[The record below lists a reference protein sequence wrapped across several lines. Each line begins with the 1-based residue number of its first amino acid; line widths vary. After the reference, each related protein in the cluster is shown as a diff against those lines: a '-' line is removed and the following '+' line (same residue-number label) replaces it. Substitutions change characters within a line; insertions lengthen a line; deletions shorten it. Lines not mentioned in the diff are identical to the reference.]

1 MRKMKKA
8 ISAVLILGILAG
20 TGITNV
26 SAFSS
31 DAPEIDESASIAS
44 FSDDFDSYP
53 SGVSELSN
61 GEEIGGGWIA
71 KRTENQI
78 NNNDGI
84 KMDITFG
91 FGEGSL
97 KMSTNNC
104 THDKNMNSM
113 TKAGPRAVHSLSSE
127 IGENQIISFDA
138 RKSHSSDAFGIQFLS
153 HNNGKNGYIFLT
165 SSMYMQSVKSGNL
178 FYGLYKYNNEE
189 LTVLCEKER
198 TAGTNQEGGF
208 TNQEGTSHIDISYYN
223 GKISWNYIYKIGDS
237 VVFSVSDSCVDE
249 NPFAL
254 DGEELSAELFT
265 SGSDSRDRYVY
276 FDNFR
281 AVKNVPY
288 ITAPEPSDVLYV
300 DLFDNA
306 NVSEDDGVI
315 DLLADSKIRKII
327 SPQNANKIFTLYLS
341 KDKNEWFKV
350 SNCEFDENGEW
361 TNSKT
366 ITGYRY
372 AALSFDSLP
381 DDLKIF
387 TNADDDTTYIALLGN
402 NLGFY
407 SVFDGAEKT
416 QECLWTVSSDAA
428 QIKDGILFPKRRGEL
443 VVTSALGDKSLSAKI
458 IIMSEFDFAKLNG
471 SIQNYIADKKP
482 IIDEI
487 NRGITNKDK
496 TILTDVFKNTG
507 NYKISDINDIESAKI
522 TELDDESFDKFLDRI
537 LTYDAFAF
545 STEDEIMNFFNT
557 VEAEYFVG
565 LLCNVGTADE
575 IKKVITERNEYFNLN
590 LDNEYY
596 KKYEQSILNKLTNT
610 EFVNLIALKQQFT
623 DNIVLT
629 AFDNALSIEMMQSVV
644 EDCAQFLQYNEEH
657 YDKNKCSYMFEQLIA
672 NKASLK
678 TVKSIADY
686 IDSVNKPAD
695 GGNDNNG
702 NNSGSG
708 NKGGGKKG
716 GGTSFSVD
724 SSTVNEIA
732 ETKPQVIGNQNDS
745 IFSDLNNSHWA
756 YESIASLKKIGV
768 VSGNPDGT
776 FKPDN
781 AVTRAEFVKMLLS
794 LPEFDMEEDNEK
806 VYFNDI
812 FAEDWYYN
820 YFVKAKKY
828 GIISGDNNGNV
839 NPNQNITREEMA
851 VIIYRALQRKIMPA
865 TAGSDS
871 FADSAD
877 ISDWARDA
885 VDVLKQEGIFN
896 GDEANKFNPHSN
908 TTRAEACKVFVN
920 LQKRL

>member
-20 TGITNV
+20 TGIMNV

-53 SGVSELSN
+53 SEVSELSN
-61 GEEIGGGWIA
+61 SEEIGGGWIA

-113 TKAGPRAVHSLSSE
+113 TKVGPRAVHSVSNE

-138 RKSHSSDAFGIQFLS
+138 RKSHPSDAFGIQFLS
-153 HNNGKNGYIFLT
+153 HNGGKNGYIFLT

-178 FYGLYKYNNEE
+178 FYGLYKYDNEE
-189 LTVLCEKER
+189 LTVLYEKER
-198 TAGTNQEGGF
+198 TAGANQEGGF

-237 VVFSVSDSCVDE
+237 VIFSVSDSCVDE

-265 SGSDSRDRYVY
+265 SGSDSGDRYVY
-276 FDNFR
+276 FDNFK

-288 ITAPEPSDVLYV
+288 INAPEPSDVLYV

-350 SNCEFDENGEW
+350 SNCEFDEDGEW

-443 VVTSALGDKSLSAKI
+443 VVTSALGDKSLSAKTV
-458 IIMSEFDFAKLNG
+458 IMSEFDFAKLNG
-471 SIQNYIADKKP
+471 SIQDYIADKKP

-507 NYKISDINDIESAKI
+507 NYKISDINDIESLKI
-522 TELDDESFDKFLDRI
+522 TDMDDVNFDKFLDRI
-537 LTYDAFAF
+537 LTYDAFEF
-545 STEDEIMNFFNT
+545 STEEKIMDFFNT

-565 LLCNVGTADE
+565 LLCNVGTIE
-575 IKKVITERNEYFNLN
+575 EVKKIINERNEYFNLN
-590 LDNEYY
+590 LDNAYY

-644 EDCAQFLQYNEEH
+644 EDCKEFLKYDKEH

-672 NKASLK
+672 NKTSLK

-686 IDSVNKPAD
+686 IDSINKPSD
-695 GGNDNNG
+695 E
-702 NNSGSG
+702 
-708 NKGGGKKG
+708 NKGGNSGGNGSGSKKG
-716 GGTSFSVD
+716 GGSSFSIDTSIVD
-724 SSTVNEIA
+724 NIA
-732 ETKPQVIGNQNDS
+732 ENKPQIIGTKNDNV
-745 IFSDLNNSHWA
+745 FSDLDDKHWA
-756 YESIASLKKIGV
+756 YDSIIALKKIGV

-776 FKPDN
+776 FSPDK

-812 FAEDWYYN
+812 FTEDWYYN

-851 VIIYRALQRKIMPA
+851 VIIYRALQRKIIPA
-865 TAGSDS
+865 AACDNG

-896 GDEANKFNPHSN
+896 GDEANKFNPN
-908 TTRAEACKVFVN
+908 NNATKAEACKVFVN
-920 LQKRL
+920 LRARL

>member
-20 TGITNV
+20 TGIMNV

-53 SGVSELSN
+53 SEVSELSN

-113 TKAGPRAVHSLSSE
+113 TKVGPRAVHSVSNE

-138 RKSHSSDAFGIQFLS
+138 RKSHPSDAFGIQFLS
-153 HNNGKNGYIFLT
+153 HNGGKNGYIFLT

-178 FYGLYKYNNEE
+178 FYGLYKYDNEE
-189 LTVLCEKER
+189 LTVLYEKER
-198 TAGTNQEGGF
+198 TAGANQEGGF

-237 VVFSVSDSCVDE
+237 VIFSVSDSCVDE

-265 SGSDSRDRYVY
+265 SGSDSGNRYVY
-276 FDNFR
+276 FDNFK

-300 DLFDNA
+300 DLFNNA
-306 NVSEDDGVI
+306 NVSDNDGVI
-315 DLLADSKIRKII
+315 DLLADSKIRKIT
-327 SPQNANKIFTLYLS
+327 SPQNSNEAFTLYLS
-341 KDKNEWFKV
+341 HDKNEWFKV
-350 SNCEFDENGEW
+350 SDCKFDENGEW
-361 TNSKT
+361 TNNKT

-381 DDLKIF
+381 DDLKIL
-387 TNADDDTTYIALLGN
+387 TNADDDTAYIALLGN
-402 NLGFY
+402 KLDFY
-407 SVFDGAEKT
+407 SVFDGAEKPS
-416 QECLWTVSSDAA
+416 ECSWSVSSDAG
-428 QIKDGILFPKRRGEL
+428 QIENGTLLPKRRGEL
-443 VVTSALGDKSLSAKI
+443 VVTSQLGDKSLSAKI
-458 IIMSEFDFAKLNG
+458 VIMSEFDFAKLNG
-471 SIQNYIADKKP
+471 SIQDYIADKKP

-487 NRGITNKDK
+487 NRGITNKNK
-496 TILTDVFKNTG
+496 AILTDVFKNTG

-537 LTYDAFAF
+537 LTYGEFAF
-545 STEDEIMNFFNT
+545 SAEDEIMNFFNT

-565 LLCNVGTADE
+565 LLCNIETAEE

-590 LDNEYY
+590 LDNAYY

-644 EDCAQFLQYNEEH
+644 EDCAEFLQYNEEH

-672 NKASLK
+672 NKTSLK
-678 TVKSIADY
+678 AVKSIADY
-686 IDSVNKPAD
+686 IDSINKPSD
-695 GGNDNNG
+695 E
-702 NNSGSG
+702 
-708 NKGGGKKG
+708 NKGGNSGGNGSGSKKG
-716 GGTSFSVD
+716 GGSSFSVD
-724 SSTVNEIA
+724 TSIVDSIA
-732 ETKPQVIGNQNDS
+732 ENKPQIIGTKNDNV
-745 IFSDLNNSHWA
+745 FSDLDDKHWA
-756 YESIASLKKIGV
+756 YDSIISLKKIGV

-776 FKPDN
+776 FSPDK

-812 FAEDWYYN
+812 SSDAWYYT

-851 VIIYRALQRKIMPA
+851 VIIYRALQRKIIPA
-865 TAGSDS
+865 AACDNG

-896 GDEANKFNPHSN
+896 GDEANKFNPN
-908 TTRAEACKVFVN
+908 NNATKAEACKVFVN
-920 LQKRL
+920 LRARL

>member
-20 TGITNV
+20 TGIMNV

-53 SGVSELSN
+53 SEVSELSN
-61 GEEIGGGWIA
+61 SEEIGGGWIA

-113 TKAGPRAVHSLSSE
+113 TKVGPRAVHSVSNE

-138 RKSHSSDAFGIQFLS
+138 RKSHPSDAFGIQFLS
-153 HNNGKNGYIFLT
+153 HNGGKNGYIFLT

-178 FYGLYKYNNEE
+178 FYGLYKYDNEE
-189 LTVLCEKER
+189 LTVLYEKER
-198 TAGTNQEGGF
+198 TAGANQEGGF
-208 TNQEGTSHIDISYYN
+208 TNQEGISHIDISYYN

-237 VVFSVSDSCVDE
+237 VIFSVSDSCVDE

-265 SGSDSRDRYVY
+265 SGSDSGDRYVY
-276 FDNFR
+276 FDNFK

-350 SNCEFDENGEW
+350 SNCEFDEDGEW

-443 VVTSALGDKSLSAKI
+443 VVTSALGDKSLSAKTV
-458 IIMSEFDFAKLNG
+458 IMSEFDFAKLNG
-471 SIQNYIADKKP
+471 SIQDYIADKKP

-507 NYKISDINDIESAKI
+507 NYKISNINDIESAKI

-537 LTYDAFAF
+537 LTYGEFAF
-545 STEDEIMNFFNT
+545 SAEDEIMNFFNT

-565 LLCNVGTADE
+565 LLCNVGTIE
-575 IKKVITERNEYFNLN
+575 EVKKIINERNEYFNLN
-590 LDNEYY
+590 LDNAYY

-610 EFVNLIALKQQFT
+610 EFTNLFDLKQQFT

-644 EDCAQFLQYNEEH
+644 EDCKEFLKYDKEH

-672 NKASLK
+672 NKTSLK

-686 IDSVNKPAD
+686 IDSINKPSD
-695 GGNDNNG
+695 E
-702 NNSGSG
+702 
-708 NKGGGKKG
+708 NKGGNSGGNGSGSKKG
-716 GGTSFSVD
+716 GGSSFSIDTSIVD
-724 SSTVNEIA
+724 NIA
-732 ETKPQVIGNQNDS
+732 KNKPQIIGTKNDNV
-745 IFSDLNNSHWA
+745 FSDLDDKHWA
-756 YESIASLKKIGV
+756 YDSIIALKKIGV

-776 FKPDN
+776 FSPDK

-812 FAEDWYYN
+812 FTEDWYYN

-851 VIIYRALQRKIMPA
+851 VIIYRALQRKIIPDA
-865 TAGSDS
+865 ACDNG

-896 GDEANKFNPHSN
+896 GDEANKFNPN
-908 TTRAEACKVFVN
+908 NNATRAEACKVFVN
-920 LQKRL
+920 LRARL

>member
-20 TGITNV
+20 TGIMNV

-44 FSDDFDSYP
+44 FSDDFDTYP

-61 GEEIGGGWIA
+61 GEEIGGGWMA

-113 TKAGPRAVHSLSSE
+113 IKVGPRAVHSVSSE
-127 IGENQIISFDA
+127 IGKNQIISFDA
-138 RKSHSSDAFGIQFLS
+138 RKSHQSDAFGVQFLS
-153 HNNGKNGYIFLT
+153 HNGGKNGYIFLT

-189 LTVLCEKER
+189 LTVLYEKER
-198 TAGTNQEGGF
+198 TAGANQEGGF
-208 TNQEGTSHIDISYYN
+208 TNHEGTSHIEISYYN
-223 GKISWNYIYKIGDS
+223 GKISWNYIYKIEDS
-237 VVFSVSDSCVDE
+237 VVFSVSDSCIDE

-254 DGEELSAELFT
+254 DGEELSTELFT
-265 SGSDSRDRYVY
+265 SGSDSGNRYVY
-276 FDNFR
+276 FDNFKV
-281 AVKNVPY
+281 VKNVPY

-350 SNCEFDENGEW
+350 SNCEFDEDGEW

-372 AALSFDSLP
+372 AAPSFDSLP

-443 VVTSALGDKSLSAKI
+443 VVTSALGDKSLSAKTV
-458 IIMSEFDFAKLNG
+458 IMSEFDFAKLNG
-471 SIQNYIADKKP
+471 SIQDYIADKKP

-537 LTYDAFAF
+537 LTYGEFAF
-545 STEDEIMNFFNT
+545 SAEDEIMNFFNT

-590 LDNEYY
+590 LDNAYY

-644 EDCAQFLQYNEEH
+644 EDCKEFLKYDKEH

-672 NKASLK
+672 NKTSLK

-686 IDSVNKPAD
+686 IDSINKPSD
-695 GGNDNNG
+695 E
-702 NNSGSG
+702 
-708 NKGGGKKG
+708 NKGGNSGGNGSGSKKG
-716 GGTSFSVD
+716 GGSSFSIDTSIVD
-724 SSTVNEIA
+724 NIA
-732 ETKPQVIGNQNDS
+732 ENKPQIIGKKNDNV
-745 IFSDLNNSHWA
+745 FSDLDDKHWA
-756 YESIASLKKIGV
+756 YDSIIALKKIGV

-776 FKPDN
+776 FSPDK
-781 AVTRAEFVKMLLS
+781 AVTRAEFVKILLS

-812 FAEDWYYN
+812 SSDAWYYT

-851 VIIYRALQRKIMPA
+851 VIIYRALQRKIIPA
-865 TAGSDS
+865 AACDNG

-896 GDEANKFNPHSN
+896 GDEANKFNPN
-908 TTRAEACKVFVN
+908 NNATRAEACKVFVN
-920 LQKRL
+920 LRARL